1 VAVHSV
7 ADEESDYYLH
17 VYLPGDLHIRNDYQG
32 KIFNRMAIKQGRYQK
47 RFATVT

>member
-1 VAVHSV
+1 MAVHSV

-32 KIFNRMAIKQGRYQK
+32 KILTEWQLNKADTKSVSRQ
-47 RFATVT
+47 